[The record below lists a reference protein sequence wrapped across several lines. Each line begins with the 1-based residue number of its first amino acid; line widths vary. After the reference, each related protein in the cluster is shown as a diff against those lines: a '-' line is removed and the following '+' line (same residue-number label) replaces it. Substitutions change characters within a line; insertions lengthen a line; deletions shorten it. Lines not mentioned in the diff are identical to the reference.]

1 MKQTETRFVKL
12 KAELRSLRAEMETM
26 SATHTMQASMKGVSK
41 AMQKCSKFISH
52 PDLQKSIH
60 KYQMESEKMK
70 MKQEMVSDA
79 MDDAF
84 EDASEEEDELLQKVM
99 DEVGLDLDGKLADAP
114 DKKKEVEETKEED
127 ADDDLQ

>member
-1 MKQTETRFVKL
+1 MNFEHF
-12 KAELRSLRAEMETM
+12 AETM
-26 SATHTMQASMKGVSK
+26 SATHSMQASMKGVSK
-41 AMQKCSKFISH
+41 AMAKCSKFISL
-52 PDLQKSIH
+52 PDLQKAIQ
-60 KYQMESEKMK
+60 KYQIESEKMQ

-114 DKKKEVEETKEED
+114 DKKQQVEETKEEEE
-127 ADDDLQ
+127 DDDLQNRLNNLKR